1 MMLTASFFSLTSVII
16 FLSNYISFNVIE
28 KTKEEKKIMKK
39 KLLTLLVIGTMSL
52 SMTACGSSSDSAN
65 NAATNTSSE
74 AEQKREEVDISSVTS
89 DPDACKG
96 KYVTFYGIVFQTD
109 ESDTQYFYQVY
120 TDTDYNNSVLLY
132 VPKELVSDTISNDDF
147 ISVVA
152 KVDGAYSGQ
161 TVMRVDTTWAKL
173 TAEQIEKSSYVD
185 TFGKAHTT
193 WDFLEPVAVE
203 QQGIHVEV
211 TKVEFA
217 DDETRIYVTAT
228 NNSSDTVNLWTTSA
242 KVIQDGQQ
250 YEQTYGNYLADYPEL
265 SSDILPGA
273 SSSGILCFDALDANE
288 FQFYLEGASDNWDID
303 LDPFTFTLSM

>member
-1 MMLTASFFSLTSVII
+1 
-16 FLSNYISFNVIE
+16 
-28 KTKEEKKIMKK
+28 MKK

-74 AEQKREEVDISSVTS
+74 LEQEKEVVDISSVTS

-96 KYVTFYGIVFQTD
+96 KYVTFYGIVSQTD
-109 ESDTQYFYQVY
+109 ESNNQYFYQVY
-120 TDTDYNNSVLLY
+120 TDTDYNNSVLVY
-132 VPKELVSDTISNDDF
+132 VPKDLVSDTISNDDF
-147 ISVVA
+147 INVIA

-161 TVMRVDTTWAKL
+161 TVMGVDTTWAKL
-173 TAEQIEKSSYVD
+173 TAESIEKSSYID
-185 TFGKAHTT
+185 TFGKAHTA
-193 WDFLEPVAVE
+193 WDFQDQVID
-203 QQGIHVEV
+203 QQGINIAV

-228 NNSSDTVNLWTTSA
+228 NNSEDTVNLWTSSA
-242 KVIQDGQQ
+242 KIVQNGQQ

-273 SSSGILCFDALDANE
+273 SSSGIICFDALEASE
-288 FQFYLEGASDNWDID
+288 FQFYLEGSSDNWEID
-303 LDPFTFTLSM
+303 LEPFTFTLGM